1 MGVDQTDEWEQEL
14 TRRSGPKF
22 KSPIKVIEPLLSEVD
37 LDFCDPVI
45 DEPPVKKE
53 AAINVK
59 LNVVELPKKRS
70 DKNDKS
76 KLF

>member
-1 MGVDQTDEWEQEL
+1 MGIDQTDEWESEIS
-14 TRRSGPKF
+14 RRTGPKF

-37 LDFCDPVI
+37 LDFIDPVI
-45 DEPPVKKE
+45 HEPPEKKE

-59 LNVVELPKKRS
+59 LNVVEFPKKRS
-70 DKNDKS
+70 NKNDKS